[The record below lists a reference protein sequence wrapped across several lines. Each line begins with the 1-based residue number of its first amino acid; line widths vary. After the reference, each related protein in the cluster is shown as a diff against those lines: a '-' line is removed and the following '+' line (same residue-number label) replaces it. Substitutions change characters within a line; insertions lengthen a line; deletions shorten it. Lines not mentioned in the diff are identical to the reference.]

1 MTDYVQFTDRVLPPI
16 QDPIQKADPRIVFCV
31 AWAKGGYLPTHN
43 PDYCKPQGKDP
54 AWNAANCRNRRLF
67 NDRAVQKVGANTKPF
82 LLQTYRRDMGGGKFV
97 LMKDISSP
105 IFVNGRHW
113 GAFRIG
119 FRHA

>member
-1 MTDYVQFTDRVLPPI
+1 M
-16 QDPIQKADPRIVFCV
+16 

-43 PDYCKPQGKDP
+43 PEYSKPQGRDP

-97 LMKDISSP
+97 LMKDLSSP

-119 FRHA
+119 FRHV